1 MTRINKLATCL
12 LLLISLALSITA
24 NANATESETTN
35 APVNEEDFHWE
46 VDVGLLLKHSQ
57 TLIDGLKYESSDA
70 DLDLWLSG
78 GAYYKNFFIE
88 STPRMGRPITIGYT
102 LKRTKDIQF
111 NLITGTWFG
120 PIRED
125 QQKDTHILDG
135 IKNRNPSLEAGI
147 EMSYRFDEVN
157 LNIRMLHDILSE
169 HNGSLLSVNVS
180 KAFYT
185 KTMMILPTI
194 GLSYLSENAV
204 DYYYGIDEDEAT
216 PTRPVYQPSGTW
228 VASLHLYL
236 ERPLSETWSVIS
248 TAGYF
253 TVGDSLSNSPIV
265 QHDYGYNISV
275 GVLRVF

>member
-12 LLLISLALSITA
+12 LLLISLTISLSA
-24 NANATESETTN
+24 SSEESGTTD

-46 VDVGLLLKHSQ
+46 VDVGLLLNHSQ
-57 TLIDGLKYESSDA
+57 TLIDGLKYENSDIDVA
-70 DLDLWLSG
+70 LWLSG

-88 STPRMGRPITIGYT
+88 STPRMGRSLTIGYT
-102 LKRTKDIQF
+102 LKRTEDKQF

-125 QQKDTHILDG
+125 QQEDTHILDG
-135 IKNRNPSLEAGI
+135 IRNRNPSMEAGI

-157 LNIRMLHDILSE
+157 LNIRMLHDMLSR

-216 PTRPVYQPSGTW
+216 PTRPVYHPSGTW

-236 ERPLSETWSVIS
+236 ERPLSETWSVIG
-248 TAGYF
+248 TAGYSK
-253 TVGDSLSNSPIV
+253 VGDSLSNSPIV
-265 QHDYGYNISV
+265 HHDYGYNVSV